1 MDRRVRY
8 EVLASDDIDDREA
21 LAIAAEPVPVE
32 LVAAAAPSSEDIP
45 YWAEPPSDKD
55 MKQPPMPPSYTIA
68 TELPTYEEA
77 ERSKQEEL
85 EQMEQEQANTEAL
98 GNIREIDRFSDMQ
111 LGTDGMFLCMF
122 IIAFLFNWIGLL
134 VSVCV
139 THTVAGRFGAI
150 SGFGLSMVKWVAIVK
165 HNNWASGI
173 AEGDSLIWWLLIVL
187 GFLIFFRGCT
197 QYIRIKYQWHRL
209 EASMRNRIYLMF

>member
-8 EVLASDDIDDREA
+8 EILASEDVDEREA
-21 LAIAAEPVPVE
+21 LAVAAEPVPVE
-32 LVAAAAPSSEDIP
+32 LVAAPSGENAA
-45 YWAEPPSDKD
+45 YWEPPPGGKEI
-55 MKQPPMPPSYTIA
+55 KHPAMPPSYTVA

-85 EQMEQEQANTEAL
+85 EQMEQEQANGEAMS
-98 GNIREIDRFSDMQ
+98 NIREIDRFSDMQ